1 MPEFSLLDEDRRPL
15 YFKCRPL
22 ELLAALPD
30 GEIGRKL
37 VEGRFER
44 KSWSSCPKC
53 DLSNQI
59 VQTKLWIKQL
69 NILETGSER
78 SFLNVVFISLWACN
92 GSFPSFWCIPTG
104 TRIEMQRRVVTVW
117 TLESW
122 EVDPLYVYT
131 LSRIDSILIV
141 WLTFWGLHRKDI
153 LHPSSTKSRGC
164 TILKNYME
172 DFKFWS

>member
-30 GEIGRKL
+30 GKIGRKL

-122 EVDPLYVYT
+122 EGDPLYVYT
-131 LSRIDSILIV
+131 LSPIDFNCLTYILGSASQRYTPSV
-141 WLTFWGLHRKDI
+141 VDKKPRLY
-153 LHPSSTKSRGC
+153 HPEKLYGG
-164 TILKNYME
+164 
-172 DFKFWS
+172 F